1 MVSSTRLMVE
11 AQIASKWPALSIALN
26 HHRNTSNKPMD
37 LARRLYQVAILKDD
51 SQRLVIMKSVQV
63 GVSEILI
70 IKAISKLYQGWA
82 IIYSLPIESLRNT
95 FVSNRIDKVLQQVP
109 FYRDGIKNAMGQS
122 DQVGMKHFGQGVI
135 KFVGSGSESAFLEFP
150 ADLVII
156 DEKDK
161 SDLDNLKMAPDRLDA
176 SEHKGFWEVGNP
188 SHSKFGI
195 HESYIES
202 DQKRWNIKCLAC
214 NEWQDLNFFKNVVK
228 QSGENEYELIDKKR
242 SLNDPGD
249 IQVYCNTCLSSIDRL
264 MPGQWIARYPER
276 SISGYHISQLFSYTK
291 TIRELWEM
299 FVAGQTDSTLMQ
311 VFYNSRLGLPY
322 DAAGDNLTAALL
334 ESKCKD
340 DYLMPSTAN
349 DCTMGMDVGGKLHI
363 RISDYPETG
372 KRRAVYIGAVHSFD
386 EAANLIKKYNVKFCV
401 VDAKPEIHKVRE
413 FQAKFP
419 RKVYLCDYA
428 TNEKIDFWD
437 VNPKEYTIRADR
449 TASIDG
455 MVSGILNGQNRLP
468 KNFRTIDGTDYID
481 QMEAPTRIYD
491 EKGKRYKWDEKGNA
505 DHYFHAEN
513 YDNLAMKIKKDI
525 GDRMPRL
532 TVVTA

>member
-1 MVSSTRLMVE
+1 MSSTRLMVE
-11 AQIASKWPALSIALN
+11 AQIASKFPALSIALN

-37 LARRLYQVAILKDD
+37 LVRRPYQVDILKDD
-51 SQRLVIMKSVQV
+51 SRHIVVMKCVQV
-63 GVSEILI
+63 GMSEILI
-70 IKAISKLYQGWA
+70 IKAMSKLYEGWS

-95 FVSNRIDKVLQQVP
+95 FVSNRIDKTMQQVP
-109 FYRDGIKNAMGQS
+109 FYRDGLNRATGKS
-122 DQVGMKHFGQGVI
+122 DQTGMKHLWESVI
-135 KFVGSGSESAFLEFP
+135 KFVGSGSDSAFLEFP

-176 SEHKGFWEVGNP
+176 SDHKYIWEVGNP
-188 SHSKFGI
+188 SHSKYGI
-195 HESYIES
+195 HDAYIES
-202 DQKRWNIKCLAC
+202 DQKRWNIKCPAC
-214 NEWQDLNFFKNVVK
+214 NEWQDLDFFKNVVRPI
-228 QSGENEYELIDKKR
+228 SEMEYELIDAKWSDNATVDVK
-242 SLNDPGD
+242 
-249 IQVYCNTCLSSIDRL
+249 VYCRRCLSSIDRL
-264 MPGQWIARYPER
+264 MVGEHIPLYLNRNA
-276 SISGYHISQLFSYTK
+276 SGYQLNQLFSPTK
-291 TIRELWEM
+291 TIRELWEA
-299 FVAGQTDSTLMQ
+299 FVAGQTNSTLMQ

-334 ESKCKD
+334 DSKCKD
-340 DYLMPSTAN
+340 DYLMPPTAK
-349 DCTMGMDVGGKLHI
+349 DCTMGMDVGGKLHV

-372 KRRAVYIGAVHSFD
+372 KRRAAYIGAVHSFD

-419 RKVYLCDYA
+419 RKVWLCDYA

-437 VNPKEYTIRADR
+437 VKPKEYTIRADR
-449 TASIDG
+449 TASIDA
-455 MVSGILNGQNRLP
+455 MVSGILNGLNRLP

-481 QMEAPTRIYD
+481 QMEAPTRIFD

-513 YDNLAMKIKKDI
+513 YDNLAMKIKQDI